1 MSWLTLFQESLPCPK
16 LPPGIYP
23 GLQPTSSF
31 PELVDQANRFVQH
44 AHDRRLCCAYAQTQ
58 LSAGRGINSDLAAK
72 HLNLVQTH
80 GIVNACAMIQTSHAH
95 SYLQPDIVRREFATF
110 PEFDTLLALAEDGA
124 HVATPAGWTPN
135 CGCGV
140 TVRPNAVRM
149 AAPIHVRF
157 AQEQALGDVC
167 HAR

>member
-1 MSWLTLFQESLPCPK
+1 VSKTTPRNIL
-16 LPPGIYP
+16 YP

-80 GIVNACAMIQTSHAH
+80 GIVNACAMIQTSHAD

-110 PEFDTLLALAEDGA
+110 PEFNTLLAWLK
-124 HVATPAGWTPN
+124 
-135 CGCGV
+135 
-140 TVRPNAVRM
+140 TVPM
-149 AAPIHVRF
+149 
-157 AQEQALGDVC
+157 
-167 HAR
+167 